1 MQWVLIAR
9 SPAAVQSQY
18 SQFTGHCAPRA
29 RRPPGVI
36 PAAGGGSRAPVP
48 ALSEGAGTAPAGG
61 QWSREAAG
69 SEPAASPSC
78 QPCSSLLLLLELNP
92 IHVSATH
99 SRPSFC
105 SGCPD
110 KRESLPARGARV
122 SNKPVF
128 NSDSAPAAGEPV
140 NRSERKITVRS
151 LLAPCSGDHSRYR
164 AVRVRVPFA
173 REKAARAIFRG
184 AQRVSPFSP
193 PRARFSLFF
202 LTTLRKV
209 ISHEAAA

>member
-18 SQFTGHCAPRA
+18 SQFTGHCSPRA

-61 QWSREAAG
+61 QWSREAVG
-69 SEPAASPSC
+69 SEPAASPAC

-122 SNKPVF
+122 SNKPVSTLTPLRQRGSQSTDRKEKSPSGRF
-128 NSDSAPAAGEPV
+128 GHRAAETTRV
-140 NRSERKITVRS
+140 TERSE
-151 LLAPCSGDHSRYR
+151 SG
-164 AVRVRVPFA
+164 F
-173 REKAARAIFRG
+173 
-184 AQRVSPFSP
+184 P
-193 PRARFSLFF
+193 PRAKKQLEPSSGAPKESVPSHPRELAFLFF
-202 LTTLRKV
+202 
-209 ISHEAAA
+209 S

>member
-29 RRPPGVI
+29 RRPPSPGVI

-48 ALSEGAGTAPAGG
+48 ALSEGAGTAPTGG

-69 SEPAASPSC
+69 SEPAASPAC
-78 QPCSSLLLLLELNP
+78 QQPFSSLLLLLESNP
-92 IHVSATH
+92 IHVPATH
-99 SRPSFC
+99 SRPSFG

-122 SNKPVF
+122 SHKPVSTPTPLRQRGSQSTDPKEKSPSGRF
-128 NSDSAPAAGEPV
+128 WHRAAETTRV
-140 NRSERKITVRS
+140 TERSE
-151 LLAPCSGDHSRYR
+151 SG
-164 AVRVRVPFA
+164 F
-173 REKAARAIFRG
+173 
-184 AQRVSPFSP
+184 P
-193 PRARFSLFF
+193 PRAKKQPEPSSEAPKESVPSHPRELAFLFF
-202 LTTLRKV
+202 F
-209 ISHEAAA
+209 S